1 MQIQG
6 ETIDYLNVEQ
16 ITKQIFG
23 ETQHAKRIQSL
34 AGAALGVLSSSSLII
49 HRIGQGLARENGL
62 IAKHAIKQ
70 VDRLLSNKKLNLW
83 DCFEQWVPFMIGARK
98 EVLVAM
104 DWTEFDNDKQAT
116 IALNLV
122 TSHGRA
128 TPLIWKTIDK
138 NTLKNHRNAYE
149 DECLLKLHS
158 LLPDDVKV
166 TILADR
172 GFCDT
177 KLFEYLSDKLGFD
190 FVIRIR
196 KNIEVMNEK
205 GEQRK
210 AIDWLG
216 KGGRSRT
223 IKNAKL
229 TKQEQ
234 AVGTVVCVQAKGMKS
249 AWCLV
254 ASNTE
259 MSSSHIIRLYGKRWG
274 IEPQF
279 RDSKD
284 IHFGMGLSH
293 TKIHTPERRDRL
305 LFISALAVVIL
316 TLLGAAGES
325 IGLDRGL
332 KANTVKHRTLSL
344 FKQGYYYYHQLAK
357 MKQDRAESLLN
368 AFQKMIEEHKQIVTI
383 LGVI

>member
-1 MQIQG
+1 M
-6 ETIDYLNVEQ
+6 
-16 ITKQIFG
+16 
-23 ETQHAKRIQSL
+23 
-34 AGAALGVLSSSSLII
+34 
-49 HRIGQGLARENGL
+49 
-62 IAKHAIKQ
+62 
-70 VDRLLSNKKLNLW
+70 
-83 DCFEQWVPFMIGARK
+83 
-98 EVLVAM
+98 
-104 DWTEFDNDKQAT
+104 
-116 IALNLV
+116 
-122 TSHGRA
+122 
-128 TPLIWKTIDK
+128 IWKIIDK
-138 NTLKNHRNAYE
+138 NGLKNHRNAYE

-158 LLPDDVKV
+158 LLPADVKV

-177 KLFEYLSDKLGFD
+177 KLFAYLNDRLGFN

-196 KNIEVMNEK
+196 KNIDVMNEK
-205 GEQRK
+205 GEQQK

-223 IKNAKL
+223 IKSAKL

-254 ASNTE
+254 ASNTYI
-259 MSSSHIIRLYGKRWG
+259 SSSHIIRLYGKRWG

-316 TLLGAAGES
+316 TLFGAAGES

-332 KANTVKHRTLSL
+332 KANTVKHRTHSL

-357 MKQDRAESLLN
+357 MKQDNAERLLN
-368 AFQKMIEEHKQIVTI
+368 AFQKMIEEHKHLVTI

>member
-6 ETIDYLNVEQ
+6 ETIDYLNVEL

-70 VDRLLSNKKLNLW
+70 VDRLLSNKKLKLW
-83 DCFEQWVPFMIGARK
+83 DCFEQWVPYMIGARK

-104 DWTEFDNDKQAT
+104 DWTEFDNDNQAT

-128 TPLIWKTIDK
+128 TPLIWKTVNK
-138 NTLKNHRNAYE
+138 GNLKNHRNAYE

-177 KLFEYLSDKLGFD
+177 KLFEYLNDKLGFN

-234 AVGTVVCVQAKGMKS
+234 SVETVVCVQTKGMKS

-254 ASNTE
+254 ASNPGI
-259 MSSSHIIRLYGKRWG
+259 SSSHIIRLYGKRWG

-305 LFISALAVVIL
+305 LFISALAVAIL

-357 MKQDRAESLLN
+357 MKQDNAELLLN
-368 AFQKMIEEHKQIVTI
+368 AFQQMIEEHKQIVNI
-383 LGVI
+383 LGII

>member
-1 MQIQG
+1 M
-6 ETIDYLNVEQ
+6 
-16 ITKQIFG
+16 
-23 ETQHAKRIQSL
+23 
-34 AGAALGVLSSSSLII
+34 
-49 HRIGQGLARENGL
+49 
-62 IAKHAIKQ
+62 AKHAIKQ
-70 VDRLLSNKKLNLW
+70 VDRLLSNKKLKLW

-98 EVLVAM
+98 EVLIAM
-104 DWTEFDNDKQAT
+104 DWTEFDTDNQST

-122 TSHGRA
+122 TTHGRA

-138 NTLKNHRNAYE
+138 DKLKNRRNAYE

-158 LLPDDVKV
+158 LLPADVKV

-177 KLFEYLSDKLGFD
+177 KLFEYLQGYLGFN

-196 KNIEVMNEK
+196 KNIEVTNEK
-205 GEQRK
+205 GKQQK

-229 TKQEQ
+229 TKQEHE
-234 AVGTVVCVQAKGMKS
+234 VGTVVCVKAKGMKS
-249 AWCLV
+249 AWCLA
-254 ASNTE
+254 ASDSE
-259 MSSSHIIRLYGKRWG
+259 LGSAKIIRLYGKRWG

-293 TKIHTPERRDRL
+293 TRIHTPERRDRL
-305 LFISALAVVIL
+305 LLISALAVVVL

-325 IGLDRGL
+325 LGLDKGL

-344 FKQGYYYYHQLAK
+344 FKQGYYYYHQLARMTQEK
-357 MKQDRAESLLN
+357 AVQLLN
-368 AFQKMIEEHKQIVTI
+368 AFQRMIEEHKQLVEI

>member
-6 ETIDYLNVEQ
+6 ENLDYLNVQ
-16 ITKQIFG
+16 KFTHQVFG
-23 ETQHAKRIQSL
+23 ETQHTKRIQSI

-49 HRIGQGLARENGL
+49 HRIGQGLARENDL

-83 DCFEQWVPFMIGARK
+83 DCFEQWVPFMIGVRK
-98 EVLVAM
+98 EVLIAM
-104 DWTEFDNDKQAT
+104 DWTEFDGDNQST

-122 TSHGRA
+122 TTHGRA

-138 NTLKNHRNAYE
+138 NKLKNQRNAYE

-158 LLPDDVKV
+158 LLPQDVKV

-177 KLFEYLSDKLGFD
+177 KLFGYLKGYLGFH

-196 KNIEVMNEK
+196 KNIEVTNEK
-205 GEQRK
+205 GKQQK

-216 KGGRSRT
+216 KNGRSRT

-229 TKQEQ
+229 TKQEHE
-234 AVGTVVCVQAKGMKS
+234 VGTVVCVQAKGMKS
-249 AWCLV
+249 AWCL
-254 ASNTE
+254 ASSDAE
-259 MSSSHIIRLYGKRWG
+259 MSSSKIIRLYGKRWG

-293 TKIHTPERRDRL
+293 TRIHTPERRDRL
-305 LFISALAVVIL
+305 LLISALAVVIL

-325 IGLDRGL
+325 LGLDKGL

-344 FKQGYYYYHQLAK
+344 FKQGYYYYHQLARMAHEK
-357 MKQDRAESLLN
+357 AENLLN
-368 AFQKMIEEHKQIVTI
+368 AFQQMIEEHKQLVNI

>member
-1 MQIQG
+1 MQING
-6 ETIDYLNVEQ
+6 ENIDYLNVEQ
-16 ITKQIFG
+16 LTHQVFG
-23 ETQHAKRIQSL
+23 KTQHAKRIQSI

-49 HRIGQGLARENGL
+49 HRIGQGLARENNL
-62 IAKHAIKQ
+62 MAKHAIKQ
-70 VDRLLSNKKLNLW
+70 VDRLLSNKKLKLW
-83 DCFEQWVPFMIGARK
+83 DCFEQWIPFMVGARK
-98 EVLVAM
+98 EVLIAM
-104 DWTEFDNDKQAT
+104 DWTEFDTDNQST

-122 TSHGRA
+122 TTHGRA

-138 NTLKNHRNAYE
+138 DKLKNRRNAYE

-158 LLPDDVKV
+158 LLPADVKV

-172 GFCDT
+172 GFCDS
-177 KLFEYLSDKLGFD
+177 KLFEYLQGHLGFN
-190 FVIRIR
+190 FMIRIR
-196 KNIEVMNEK
+196 KNIEVTNEK
-205 GEQRK
+205 GKQQK
-210 AIDWLG
+210 AINWLG

-229 TKQEQ
+229 TKQEHE
-234 AVGTVVCVQAKGMKS
+234 VGTVVCVKAKGMKS
-249 AWCLV
+249 AWCLA
-254 ASNTE
+254 ASDPE
-259 MSSSHIIRLYGKRWG
+259 LSSAKIIRLYGKRWG

-293 TKIHTPERRDRL
+293 TRIHTPERRDRL
-305 LFISALAVVIL
+305 LLISALAVVVL

-325 IGLDRGL
+325 LGLDKGL

-344 FKQGYYYYHQLAK
+344 FKQGYYYYHQLAR
-357 MKQDRAESLLN
+357 MTHEQVELLLN
-368 AFQKMIEEHKQIVTI
+368 AFQKMIEEHQQLVKI